1 VAHWHT
7 TQVHCTA
14 QIQNCIALFS
24 RGTLANNVRSTVLLE
39 FKTASLCY
47 WVAHWHTTQVHSTA
61 QIQNCISLFSCS
73 TLTHDSSILYSSN
86 SKLHFF
92 VFGWHTGTRLKYIVI
107 LELKKIYFFLF
118 GWHTGTIFKYI
129 DELEFKTAS
138 LRFSVAHW
146 HTTHVHCNA
155 RIQNYISFF
164 SGGTLAHNSSILYSS
179 NSKPHRIVFGC
190 HTGTRL
196 KSTVLLEF
204 KTVSLCFQVAHWPTT
219 QVYCTARIHN
229 CISFFSKLY
238 LCVFRWHTGTRLK
251 YIVLPEFKT
260 ASLCFWV
267 AHWLTTQFHCTA
279 QIQNCISL
287 FLGGTLAH
295 WHMTQVHCNDQIQNC
310 ISLFLC
316 GTLAHWHMT
325 QVHCNAQ
332 IQNCISLFL
341 CGTLAHWHMTQVHC
355 NAQIQNCIS
364 LFSGGTL
371 AHDLIPLYCSNSKLY
386 LFVFGWHTVTQ
397 FKSTVLLEF
406 KTVSLSFR
414 VAQWHLFISQGS

>member
-1 VAHWHT
+1 VAHWHK
-7 TQVHCTA
+7 TQVHCNTRIK
-14 QIQNCIALFS
+14 Q
-24 RGTLANNVRSTVLLE
+24 
-39 FKTASLCY
+39 Y
-47 WVAHWHTTQVHSTA
+47 
-61 QIQNCISLFSCS
+61 IS
-73 TLTHDSSILYSSN
+73 
-86 SKLHFF
+86 FF
-92 VFGWHTGTRLKYIVI
+92 WHTGTR
-107 LELKKIYFFLF
+107 
-118 GWHTGTIFKYI
+118 FKYI

-138 LRFSVAHW
+138 LCFSVAHW
-146 HTTHVHCNA
+146 HTTHVHCNT

-164 SGGTLAHNSSILYSS
+164 SGVTLAHDSSILYSS
-179 NSKPHRIVFGC
+179 NSQLHLF
-190 HTGTRL
+190 L
-196 KSTVLLEF
+196 
-204 KTVSLCFQVAHWPTT
+204 
-219 QVYCTARIHN
+219 
-229 CISFFSKLY
+229 
-238 LCVFRWHTGTRLK
+238 FRWHTCTRLK
-251 YIVLPEFKT
+251 FTVLPEFRT

-287 FLGGTLAH
+287 FLCGTLAY
-295 WHMTQVHCNDQIQNC
+295 WHMTQVHCNAQIQNC
-310 ISLFLC
+310 ISLFLG

-332 IQNCISLFL
+332 IQNCISLFSGGTLAHDLIPLYCSNSKLYLFLFGWHTGTRLKYIVQLEFTTASLSFQVAHLHTTQVYCSARIQNCISLFLGGTLADDSIPLYCSNSKLISLFL